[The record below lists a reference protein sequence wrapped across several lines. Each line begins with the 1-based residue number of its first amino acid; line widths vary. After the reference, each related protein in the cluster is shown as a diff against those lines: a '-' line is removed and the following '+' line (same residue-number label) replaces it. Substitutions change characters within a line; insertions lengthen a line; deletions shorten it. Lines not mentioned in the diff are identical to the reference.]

1 MGLVDFFVLME
12 AARAKR
18 KIEREIAQIEKELE
32 EVNAEVSDSIET
44 VQIDGLVLLKIIK
57 HCKNSIPDIVTGQ
70 LLGLA
75 KNSVLEVTN
84 CFPRPD
90 DDDESTGSSD
100 NYQIGMMK
108 CLREVNVDT
117 NTIGWYRS
125 AYLGSVFN
133 ESMIESQIAYQ
144 SKIEKSV
151 VIVYDP
157 LQSATLG
164 VLALK
169 AYRLSDEFMKE
180 FSGKQFDSKSLDK
193 TSYALEDLFVE
204 VPIVVSNSY
213 LAGAYLWDIET
224 DKSLRNIAL
233 NGLDLS
239 GSHFLEKNLDVAI
252 EYLDELAAE
261 QTKIQSYQRA
271 LNKQQAQLQKRKT
284 ENASRKLAGES
295 ELSEDEIAKAGP
307 PPSRLD
313 FMVTTNQIN
322 NHCQQINQ
330 LAGQNLTKLYLFKA
344 LANPSQSQ

>member
-1 MGLVDFFVLME
+1 LVME

-18 KIEREIAQIEKELE
+18 RVEREIAQIEKELE
-32 EVNAEVSDSIET
+32 EVNEEGANDSIET
-44 VQIDGLVLLKIIK
+44 VTIDGLVLLKIIK
-57 HCKNSIPDIVTGQ
+57 HCKQSIPDIVTGQ

-75 KNSVLEVTN
+75 RNGVVEVTN

-90 DDDESTGSSD
+90 DDDESSGSSAH
-100 NYQIGMMK
+100 YQLEMMK
-108 CLREVNVDT
+108 RLREVNADT
-117 NTIGWYRS
+117 NTVGWYRS

-133 ESMIESQIAYQ
+133 ESMIDSQIAYQ
-144 SKIEKSV
+144 VKIEKSV
-151 VIVYDP
+151 VLVYDP

-164 VLALK
+164 GLALK
-169 AYRLSDEFMKE
+169 AYRLTEEFMKE
-180 FSGKQFDSKSLDK
+180 FSNRRFDSKSLDK
-193 TSYALEDLFVE
+193 SNFTLEEIFVE
-204 VPIVVSNSY
+204 VPIEVSNSH
-213 LAGAYLWDIET
+213 LAAAYLWDIES

-252 EYLDELAAE
+252 EYLDELSSE
-261 QTKIQSYQRA
+261 QSKVQNYQRA
-271 LNKQQAQLQKRKT
+271 LHKQQAQLQKRKN

-322 NHCQQINQ
+322 NHCQQISQ
-330 LAGQNLTKLYLFKA
+330 LAEQNLTKLYLFNA
-344 LANPSQSQ
+344 LANPSSTSD